1 MLNYSGR
8 MTMPALLKRGRRPK
22 TEGDTRAAIIRA
34 AKESFAHAGKRAPSL
49 RTIAER
55 AGVDQAL
62 IFYYFGSKEKLFYEM
77 GSEGLKNFLDLRALG
92 SPNSPKFGIS
102 LVKAFLEQCESR
114 SSGMSFEAFFQG
126 AIAGSHLRPLLTQLW
141 SEDAPLHLQGRERGG
156 HRSIVTGLIVSQ
168 LLGLGIARY
177 HLKLEP
183 LASASVER
191 VAEAYGPALTLML
204 SRVR

>member
-1 MLNYSGR
+1 
-8 MTMPALLKRGRRPK
+8 MPASRKRGRRRK
-22 TEGDTRAAIIRA
+22 ADGDARAAIIRA
-34 AKESFAHAGKRAPSL
+34 AKESFAHAGRRAPTL

-77 GSEGLKNFLDLRALG
+77 GSEGLKKFLDLRSLG
-92 SPNSPKFGIS
+92 SPTSPRFGTA

-126 AIAGSHLRPLLTQLW
+126 AIAGSHLRPLLTQIW
-141 SEDAPLHLQGRERGG
+141 SEEAPIRLQARD
-156 HRSIVTGLIVSQ
+156 RSQQDKIAIGLIVSQ

-177 HLKLEP
+177 LLKLEP

-191 VAEAYGPALTLML
+191 VAEAYGPALTLIL
-204 SRVR
+204 SRAP

>member
-1 MLNYSGR
+1 
-8 MTMPALLKRGRRPK
+8 MPASRKRGRRRK
-22 TEGDTRAAIIRA
+22 SDGDTRAAIIRA
-34 AKESFAHAGKRAPSL
+34 AKESFAHAGRRAPTI
-49 RTIAER
+49 RAIAER

-77 GSEGLKNFLDLRALG
+77 GSEGLKNFLDLRSLG
-92 SPNSPKFGIS
+92 SPTSSKFGTA

-141 SEDAPLHLQGRERGG
+141 SEDAPTRLQVSDRDG
-156 HRSIVTGLIVSQ
+156 HDNIVIGLIVSQ

-177 HLKLEP
+177 LLKLEP
-183 LASASVER
+183 LASTSVER
-191 VAEAYGPALTLML
+191 VAAAYGPALSLLL
-204 SRVR
+204 SRAR

>member
-1 MLNYSGR
+1 
-8 MTMPALLKRGRRPK
+8 MPASRKRGRRPK

-34 AKESFAHAGKRAPSL
+34 AKESFAHSGARPPALRA
-49 RTIAER
+49 IAER

-77 GSEGLKNFLDLRALG
+77 GSEGLKQLLDPRALG
-92 SPNSPKFGIS
+92 SPSSPKFGTA
-102 LVKAFLEQCESR
+102 LVRTFLEQCESR

-141 SEDAPLHLQGRERGG
+141 SGDAPLRLQGRERGG
-156 HRSIVTGLIVSQ
+156 HDNMVTGLIVSQ

-183 LASASVER
+183 LASASAER
-191 VAEAYGPALTLML
+191 VAEAYGPALTCLL
-204 SRVR
+204 SRAR

>member
-1 MLNYSGR
+1 
-8 MTMPALLKRGRRPK
+8 MPASRKRGRRRK
-22 TEGDTRAAIIRA
+22 SDGDTRAAIIRA
-34 AKESFAHAGKRAPSL
+34 AKESFAHAGPRAPSL

-77 GSEGLKNFLDLRALG
+77 GSEGLKNFLDLGSLG
-92 SPNSPKFGIS
+92 APTSPRFGTA
-102 LVKAFLEQCESR
+102 LVKAFLEQCESS

-141 SEDAPLHLQGRERGG
+141 SEDAPLRLRGHAHG
-156 HRSIVTGLIVSQ
+156 GQDDLVTGLIVSQ

-183 LASASVER
+183 LASASIER
-191 VAEAYGPALTLML
+191 VAEAYGPALTRLL
-204 SRVR
+204 SRAR